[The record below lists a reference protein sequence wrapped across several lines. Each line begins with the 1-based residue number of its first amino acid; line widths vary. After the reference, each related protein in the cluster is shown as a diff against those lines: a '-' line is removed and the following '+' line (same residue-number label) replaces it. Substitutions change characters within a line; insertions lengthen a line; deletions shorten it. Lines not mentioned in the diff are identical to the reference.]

1 MEIVRFIRE
10 TYWSKDYV
18 VEIDGNTKVAKFIY
32 DGLIHSPADVAL
44 KSESARNIHGLLVP
58 EKFIFENGAI
68 LIYDIEKYKS
78 LDRQDSKERE
88 FAAQVV
94 LNVMRNILHI
104 PKLFIPFIGFDD
116 IVIINGDIRVFLPFV
131 QDNDYILKR
140 GQENNKTPLYI
151 APEVYNGLV
160 SDKSTLYAFGKLM
173 YNLTQNDTMK
183 QIALQMSDENP
194 AKRTFSEEV
203 PYYRVSDRKKA
214 LRVKRVSRI
223 EEEEIKR
230 LIYSPN
236 VGQDYIGVIGPQRVG
251 KTTIVENLESY
262 LRESGIPFI
271 HAITGSD
278 VISQTLQLVSDKISK
293 DLLDELMYCIEH
305 VCKIDTISISIV
317 EALSSIERIVIFVDD
332 YQEAPEGLRVLLKRI
347 SELDKS
353 GKIIV
358 LCFSIE
364 EFEEFSRKIYIE
376 PFTIDLTK
384 EIVLNSIGEVEN
396 LDTLANW
403 LTLVSSGLPG
413 LVVEYL
419 KYLYENDILVY
430 RDGKYY
436 FDLDTIQ
443 DVEISDVIFKNVQ
456 GYLNGKERYIS
467 ILGQKF
473 SESELKTL
481 ESLLNT
487 NLDISKAVS
496 EGIIY
501 REYDK
506 FRFALKQYWEVLYN
520 SIPNEERI
528 SLHKQLATIIDNP
541 EKKAWH
547 LETIGQE
554 MSAARVYL
562 RNIYERMQYYSSP
575 SLIRSLIRHVKSM
588 IGDRVSYS
596 ITKFEVELAERSEE
610 INEIRDLEI
619 PNTKMFSYYRALKSY
634 LLFDDDDC
642 IATLEKY
649 PVGYGN
655 LGTLKRKLLYLRSK
669 FERGQRR
676 DKFYSETVEVVSKL
690 DENNYFHAKVLVEAY
705 IFISNLMTTN
715 PQESMKYL
723 KMAEKLALDYNIA
736 HRLPVIY
743 NNMSNNASSSVISMQ
758 YLKKS
763 VETAERIGLPARG
776 FFARLNMLYHALY
789 SGKIKDF
796 VDGIMD
802 VRPKLKILGLRN
814 EIIYANILEA
824 YYHTYNFEVNEALE
838 HINECINVYGDSSSK
853 VERIFV
859 NFIGRDFDEVKRL
872 LEEGDFET
880 NDERIKD
887 VIDILKSLDKEDLP
901 VKWEKYVNSQSR
913 LFREEILAVIGEKLA
928 KASPN
933 LVKKELESLEVKFIL
948 DGTLLSLAL
957 LYEGYGHYYKTIGN
971 EYKARVYYA
980 KSATI
985 YRDIGLTNAFK
996 KISEK
1001 YDISSGKFKS
1011 SVQAIEEYGYNELPF
1026 EILSSLRIIDTEM
1039 QPETLLNYFI
1049 SKIISLLPVNN
1060 AYLKIED
1067 DFLDKT
1073 LEAGIGEFK
1082 SFSEEFAHLSPFE
1095 VYLRDNIDEHSRYE
1109 MYVSNPNLML
1119 EDKFYENI
1127 IPTVQVLEYGII
1139 SVLKG
1144 LLTRLRSFVDP
1155 LTKLYTRYYFSKLL
1169 SVQFENSVNFKSP
1182 LSVAMCDIDD
1192 FKRINDKYGHLIGD
1206 EVLKKIAKIFRENV
1220 RTTDVLGRF
1229 GGEEFIMLFP
1239 DSDID
1244 ETVSILERLR
1254 RLIRDI
1260 EDFPFKITL
1269 SYGVSNYPI
1278 SEVTSHEQLI
1288 QDADIALYHA
1298 KRTGK
1303 DRIVLFTEGMTGGL
1317 HA

>member
-1 MEIVRFIRE
+1 MEIVKFIGE
-10 TYWSKDYV
+10 TYWSKDYIV
-18 VEIDGNTKVAKFIY
+18 DIDGNTKVAKFIY
-32 DGLIHSPADVAL
+32 DGLIHSPADVVL
-44 KSESARNIHGLLVP
+44 KAESARNIHGLLVP
-58 EKFIFENGAI
+58 ERFLFENGAI
-68 LIYDIEKYKS
+68 LIYDIEKYEFLS
-78 LDRQDSKERE
+78 IQDNKEKE

-94 LNVMRNILHI
+94 LNVMKNILHI
-104 PKLFIPFIGFDD
+104 PRLFIPFIGLDD
-116 IVIINGDIRVFLPFV
+116 VVITGGDIRIFVPFV
-131 QDNDYILKR
+131 QDNDYILEKA
-140 GQENNKTPLYI
+140 QENGKKPLYV
-151 APEVYNGLV
+151 APEVRSGVV
-160 SDKSTLYAFGKLM
+160 SDKSTLYAFGKLV
-173 YNLTQNDTMK
+173 YSLTENDTIR

-194 AKRTFSEEV
+194 MKRTFSEEV
-203 PYYRVSDRKKA
+203 PYYRFSDKKKA
-214 LRVKRVSRI
+214 LRVRRISRI
-223 EEEEIKR
+223 EEEEIKKF
-230 LIYSPN
+230 IHSPSI
-236 VGQDYIGVIGPQRVG
+236 GQDYIGIIGPQRVG

-293 DLLDELMYCIEH
+293 DLLDELMYCVENL
-305 VCKIDTISISIV
+305 CKIDTISISIV

-332 YQEAPEGLRVLLKRI
+332 YQEAPEGLRVLLKKI

-364 EFEEFSRKIYIE
+364 EFEEFSQRIYIE

-384 EIVLNSIGEVEN
+384 EIVVNSIGEVEN

-403 LTLVSSGLPG
+403 LTLVSNGLPG
-413 LVVEYL
+413 LIVEYL
-419 KYLYENDILVY
+419 KYLYENEILTY

-436 FDLDTIQ
+436 FDLDSVQ
-443 DVEISDVIFKNVQ
+443 NVEISDVVFKNVQ
-456 GYLNGKERYIS
+456 RYLKDKEKYIS

-473 SESELKTL
+473 SEIELRTL

-487 NLDISKAVS
+487 KIDLSKLIS
-496 EGIIY
+496 EGIVY

-520 SIPNEERI
+520 SISNEERI
-528 SLHKQLATIIDNP
+528 SLHKHLSNIIGDP
-541 EKKAWH
+541 EKRAWH
-547 LETIGQE
+547 LETIGQK

-562 RNIYERMQYYSSP
+562 RNIYESMRYYSSP
-575 SLIRSLIRHVKSM
+575 SLIRSMINHVKSM
-588 IGDRVSYS
+588 IGSRVSYS
-596 ITKFEVELAERSEE
+596 VIKFEIELAERTEE

-634 LLFDDDDC
+634 LLFDDDEC
-642 IATLEKY
+642 ISTLEKY
-649 PVGYGN
+649 PVGYGD
-655 LGTLKRKLLYLRSK
+655 LGTLKRKLLYLKSK
-669 FERGQRR
+669 FEKGQRR
-676 DKFYSETVEVVSKL
+676 DKLYAETVEVVSKL
-690 DENNYFHAKVLVEAY
+690 NENNYFHAKVLVEAY
-705 IFISNLMTTN
+705 IFVSNLMITN
-715 PQESMKYL
+715 SQESMKYL
-723 KMAEKLALDYNIA
+723 KLAEKLALDYNIA

-743 NNMSNNASSSVISMQ
+743 NNMSNNASSFVISME

-776 FFARLNMLYHALY
+776 YFARLNMLYHALY

-802 VRPKLKILGLRN
+802 VRPKIKILGLRN
-814 EIIYANILEA
+814 ELIYASILEA
-824 YYHTYNFEVNEALE
+824 YYHAYNFETNEALE
-838 HINECINVYGDSSSK
+838 HINECINIYGDSGSK

-859 NFIGRDFDEVKRL
+859 NFITRNMDEVKRL
-872 LEEGDFET
+872 LKEGDFEI
-880 NDERIKD
+880 NDERIKG
-887 VIDILKSLDKEDLP
+887 VIDILKSIDTDDLP
-901 VKWEKYVNSQSR
+901 VKWEKYINSQNK
-913 LFREEILAVIGEKLA
+913 LFREELLAVAGEKLT
-928 KASPN
+928 KALPS
-933 LVKKELESLEVKFIL
+933 LVKKELENLEIKFIL
-948 DGTLLSLAL
+948 DGALLSLAL

-985 YRDIGLTNAFK
+985 YRDIGLANAFK
-996 KISEK
+996 RISER
-1001 YDISSGKFKS
+1001 YDISSEKFRLTA
-1011 SVQAIEEYGYNELPF
+1011 QAIEEYSYNELPF

-1060 AYLKIED
+1060 AHLRIED

-1073 LEAGIGEFK
+1073 LEAGIGESK
-1082 SFSEEFAHLSPFE
+1082 SFLEEFARLSPFE
-1095 VYLRDNIDEHSRYE
+1095 VYVRDNIDEHSKYE
-1109 MYVSNPNLML
+1109 MYISNPNLML
-1119 EDKFYENI
+1119 EDKFYEGI

-1155 LTKLYTRYYFSKLL
+1155 LTKLHTRYYFSKLL
-1169 SVQFENSVNFKSP
+1169 GIQFENSTNFKAP

-1192 FKRINDKYGHLIGD
+1192 FKRINDTYGHLMGD
-1206 EVLKKIAKIFRENV
+1206 EVLKKIARIFRENV
-1220 RTTDVLGRF
+1220 RSTDVLGRF

-1239 DSDID
+1239 GSDVD
-1244 ETVSILERLR
+1244 ETMSILERLR

-1260 EDFPFKITL
+1260 EEFPFKITL
-1269 SYGVSNYPI
+1269 SYGVSNYP
-1278 SEVTSHEQLI
+1278 TSDVASYEQLI
-1288 QDADIALYHA
+1288 QNADIALYHA

-1303 DRIVLFTEGMTGGL
+1303 DRIVLYMEGMTGGL